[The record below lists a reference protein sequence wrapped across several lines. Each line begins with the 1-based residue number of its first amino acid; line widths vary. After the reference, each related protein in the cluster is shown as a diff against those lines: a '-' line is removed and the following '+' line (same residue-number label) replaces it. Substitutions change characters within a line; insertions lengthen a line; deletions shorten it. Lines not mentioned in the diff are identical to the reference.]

1 MATSIIESGSYDLLI
16 DTGFIIDGFTL
27 DDTEK
32 GVLNNTEYVLNGTT
46 QYASVIEGSTNIT
59 VTRGRRDIG
68 DQFTAGSMN
77 FNLLDGYAG
86 GVFNPFNQ
94 DSPFFDTNTAQPGLA
109 PMRNVI
115 LTREGEELFN
125 GYIVDYTYDFN
136 LGGLDE
142 VNVAC
147 ADRFYV
153 LSQTYMDEY
162 NVSEELAN
170 VRIEAVLDLPEV
182 NAFQL
187 PGERNIETSSVLLG
201 GTSAYTIP
209 NGTSVAAYMAK
220 INESVQGRIFV
231 ARDGTFTFQ
240 DRIGTTL
247 SAPIATF
254 HDDGTNIP
262 YDQVGISFEAN
273 QVVNR
278 ATVNR
283 PDGSGPGPG
292 GGTTPQVAEDLTS
305 QATYFI
311 QTTAISDALVHN
323 DAAALALAEY
333 LLVAEPEPRY
343 TSVSTPF
350 SALTDAQRDTVAVIE
365 IGTTISVEKSFATG
379 LTTTQLAQELAVEG
393 IQHQIDLSSGH
404 RITLF
409 TSPTTLV
416 FELVLDDLIY
426 GITDS
431 DNVLG

>member
-16 DTGFIIDGFTL
+16 DTGFIVDGFTL
-27 DDTEK
+27 DDALR
-32 GVLNNTEYVLNGTT
+32 GVLDNTEYVLNGTT

-94 DSPFFDTNTAQPGLA
+94 DSPFFDTANEQPGLA

-125 GYIVDYTYDFN
+125 GYIIDYTYNFN

-142 VNVAC
+142 VSVQC
-147 ADRFYV
+147 ADRYYV

-162 NVSEELAN
+162 NVAEELAN
-170 VRIEAVLDLPEV
+170 VRVEAVLDLPEV

-201 GTSAYTIP
+201 GASAYTIP

-247 SAPIATF
+247 SASVADF
-254 HDDGTNIP
+254 HDDGTQIP
-262 YDQVGISFEAN
+262 FDQVGISFEAN
-273 QVVNR
+273 EVVNR
-278 ATVNR
+278 ASVTHAGATS
-283 PDGSGPGPG
+283 PE
-292 GGTTPQVAEDLTS
+292 VAEDLSS
-305 QATYFI
+305 QSTYFI
-311 QTTAISDALVHN
+311 QTTSISDALVHN
-323 DAAALALAEY
+323 DTAALDLANY
-333 LLVAEPEPRY
+333 LLVAEPTPRY

-350 SALTDAQRDTVAVIE
+350 STLTDAQRDIVAVIE
-365 IGTTISVEKSFATG
+365 IGNTITVEKSFATG
-379 LTTTQLAQELAVEG
+379 LTTTELAQELAVEG

-416 FELVLDDLIY
+416 FELILDDLVY
-426 GITDS
+426 GTIDTE
-431 DNVLG
+431 NVLG

>member
-1 MATSIIESGSYDLLI
+1 MAATIVQSGSYDLLI
-16 DTGFIIDGFTL
+16 DTGFIVDGFTL
-27 DDTEK
+27 DDTLK
-32 GVLNNTEYVLNGTT
+32 GVLDNTEYVLNGTT
-46 QYASVIEGSTNIT
+46 QYASVIDGSTNIT

-86 GVFNPFNQ
+86 GVFNPFNT
-94 DSPFFDTNTAQPGLA
+94 DSPFFDTANGQPGLA

-125 GYIVDYTYDFN
+125 GYIIDYTYDFN

-153 LSQTYMDEY
+153 LSQTYMDTF

-170 VRIEAVLDLPEV
+170 VRVEAVLDLPEV

-187 PGERNIETSSVLLG
+187 PGERNIEASTVQLG
-201 GTSAYTIP
+201 GAAAYTVP

-247 SAPIATF
+247 SASVADF
-254 HDDGTNIP
+254 HDNGTNIP

-278 ATVNR
+278 ASVTHA
-283 PDGSGPGPG
+283 GA
-292 GGTTPQVAEDLTS
+292 TTPEVAEDLAS

-311 QTTAISDALVHN
+311 QTTSISDALVHN
-323 DAAALALAEY
+323 DAAALELAQY

-350 SALTDAQRDTVAVIE
+350 FTLTDAQRDTVAVIE
-365 IGTTISVEKSFATG
+365 IGNTITIEKSFTTG
-379 LTTTQLAQELAVEG
+379 NTTTSLAQELAVEG
-393 IQHQIDLSSGH
+393 IQHQITLSDGH

-416 FELVLDDLIY
+416 YELILDDLIY
-426 GITDS
+426 GTIDTE
-431 DNVLG
+431 NVLG

>member
-1 MATSIIESGSYDLLI
+1 MAATIVQSGSYDLLI
-16 DTGFIIDGFTL
+16 DTGFIVDGFTL
-27 DDTEK
+27 DDTTK
-32 GVLNNTEYVLNGTT
+32 GVLDNTQYVLNGTT
-46 QYASVIEGSTNIT
+46 QYASVIDGSTTIS
-59 VTRGRRDIG
+59 VTRGRQDTG
-68 DQFTAGSMN
+68 DQFTAGSMR

-94 DSPFFDTNTAQPGLA
+94 DSPFFDTANDQPGLA

-125 GYIVDYTYDFN
+125 GYIVDYMYDFS
-136 LGGLDE
+136 LGGLDV
-142 VNVAC
+142 VNVTC

-153 LSQTYMDEY
+153 LSQTYMAEY
-162 NVSEELAN
+162 NVSEQLAN
-170 VRIEAVLDLPEV
+170 VRVEAVLDLPEV

-187 PGERNIETSSVLLG
+187 PGERNIEASTVLLG
-201 GTSAYTIP
+201 GAAAYTVP

-247 SAPIATF
+247 SASVADF
-254 HDDGTNIP
+254 HDNGTAIP

-278 ATVNR
+278 ASVTHA
-283 PDGSGPGPG
+283 G
-292 GGTTPQVAEDLTS
+292 GAPEVAEDLAS

-311 QTTAISDALVHN
+311 QTQSISDALVHN
-323 DAAALALAEY
+323 DAAALELAQY

-350 SALTDAQRDTVAVIE
+350 STLTDAQRDTVAVIE
-365 IGTTISVEKSFATG
+365 IGNTITIEKSFTTG
-379 LTTTQLAQELAVEG
+379 NTTTSLAQELAIEG
-393 IQHQIDLSSGH
+393 IQHQIDLSTGH

-409 TSPTTLV
+409 TSPTTVV
-416 FELVLDDLIY
+416 FELILDDAIY

>member
-1 MATSIIESGSYDLLI
+1 MAATIVDSGSYDLLI
-16 DTGFIIDGFTL
+16 DTGFIVDGFTL
-27 DDTEK
+27 DDAIK
-32 GVLNNTEYVLNGTT
+32 GVLNNSEYVLNGTT
-46 QYASVIEGSTNIT
+46 QYASVIDGSTNIT

-86 GVFNPFNQ
+86 SVFNPFNQ
-94 DSPFFDTNTAQPGLA
+94 DSPFFDTANEQPGLA

-125 GYIVDYTYDFN
+125 GYIIDYTYNFN

-142 VNVAC
+142 VNVQC
-147 ADRFYV
+147 SDRFYV
-153 LSQTYMDEY
+153 LSQTYMAEY
-162 NVSEELAN
+162 NVAEELAN
-170 VRIEAVLDLPEV
+170 VRVEAVLDLPEV

-187 PGERNIETSSVLLG
+187 PGERNIETSTITLG
-201 GTSAYTIP
+201 GAAAYTVP

-247 SAPIATF
+247 SAPIASF

-262 YDQVGISFEAN
+262 FDAVGISFEAN
-273 QVVNR
+273 EVVNR
-278 ATVNR
+278 ASVTHA
-283 PDGSGPGPG
+283 GATS
-292 GGTTPQVAEDLTS
+292 PQVAEDLAS

-311 QTTAISDALVHN
+311 QTTSISDALVHN
-323 DAAALALAEY
+323 NTAALDLATY
-333 LLVAEPEPRY
+333 LLVAEPSPRY

-350 SALTDAQRDTVAVIE
+350 STLTDAERDIVAVIE
-365 IGTTISVEKSFATG
+365 IGNTISVEKSFDTG

-416 FELVLDDLIY
+416 YELILDDALY
-426 GITDS
+426 GTIDTE
-431 DNVLG
+431 NVLG

>member
-1 MATSIIESGSYDLLI
+1 MAATIVDSGSYDLLI
-16 DTGFIIDGFTL
+16 DTGFLVNAFVL
-27 DDTEK
+27 DDTDK
-32 GVLNNTEYVLNGTT
+32 GVLDNTEYVLNGTT

-94 DSPFFDTNTAQPGLA
+94 DSPFFDTANAQPGLA

-125 GYIVDYTYDFN
+125 GYIIDYTYDFN

-153 LSQTYMDEY
+153 LSQTYMDTF

-187 PGERNIETSSVLLG
+187 PGERNIETSTILLG
-201 GTSAYTIP
+201 GASAYTVP

-247 SAPIATF
+247 SASVADF
-254 HDDGTNIP
+254 HDDGTQIP
-262 YDQVGISFEAN
+262 FDQVGISFEAN
-273 QVVNR
+273 EVVNR
-278 ATVNR
+278 ASVTHAGNQ
-283 PDGSGPGPG
+283 
-292 GGTTPQVAEDLTS
+292 TPQVAEDLAS

-311 QTTAISDALVHN
+311 QTTSISDALVHDN
-323 DAAALALAEY
+323 TAALDLANY
-333 LLVAEPEPRY
+333 LLVAEPTPRY

-350 SALTDAQRDTVAVIE
+350 STLIDAQRDIVAVID
-365 IGTTISVEKSFATG
+365 IGNTITVEKSFATG
-379 LTTTQLAQELAVEG
+379 LTTTQLAQELAIEG
-393 IQHQIDLSSGH
+393 IQHQIDVTSGH

-426 GITDS
+426 GITDA

>member
-1 MATSIIESGSYDLLI
+1 MATSIVESGSYDLLI
-16 DTGFIIDGFTL
+16 DTGFLVNAFVL
-27 DDTEK
+27 DDTDK

-86 GVFNPFNQ
+86 GVFNPFNT
-94 DSPFFDTNTAQPGLA
+94 DSPFFDTANAQPGLA

-125 GYIVDYTYDFN
+125 GYIIDYTYDFN

-153 LSQTYMDEY
+153 LSQTYMDTF

-170 VRIEAVLDLPEV
+170 ERVEAVLDLPEV

-187 PGERNIETSSVLLG
+187 PGERNIEASTLTLG
-201 GTSAYTIP
+201 GTGFYTVP

-220 INESVQGRIFV
+220 INEAVQGRIFV

-247 SAPIATF
+247 SASVADF
-254 HDDGTNIP
+254 HDDGTQIP
-262 YDQVGISFEAN
+262 FDQVGISFEAN
-273 QVVNR
+273 EVVNR
-278 ATVNR
+278 ASVSL
-283 PDGSGPGPG
+283 PSGSPE
-292 GGTTPQVAEDLTS
+292 VAEDLSS

-311 QTTAISDALVHN
+311 QTTSISDCLLN
-323 DAAALALAEY
+323 NNTAAQDLATY
-333 LLVAEPEPRY
+333 LLVAEPTPRY

-350 SALTDAQRDTVAVIE
+350 STLTDAQRDIVAVIE
-365 IGTTISVEKSFATG
+365 IGNTITVEKSFATG

-393 IQHQIDLSSGH
+393 IQHQIDVSSGH

-409 TSPTTLV
+409 TSPTSLV
-416 FELVLDDLIY
+416 FELILDDAVY
-426 GITDS
+426 GTLDAE
-431 DNVLG
+431 NVLG

>member
-1 MATSIIESGSYDLLI
+1 MAATIVQSGSYDLLI
-16 DTGFIIDGFTL
+16 DTGFLVNAFVL
-27 DDTEK
+27 DDTTK

-46 QYASVIEGSTNIT
+46 QYASVIDGSTNIT

-94 DSPFFDTNTAQPGLA
+94 DSPFFDTANAQPGLA

-125 GYIVDYTYDFN
+125 GYIIDYTYDFN

-170 VRIEAVLDLPEV
+170 VRVEAVLDLPEV

-187 PGERNIETSSVLLG
+187 PGERNIETSTITLG
-201 GTSAYTIP
+201 GAAAYTVP

-247 SAPIATF
+247 SASVADF
-254 HDDGTNIP
+254 HDNGTNIP

-273 QVVNR
+273 EVVNR
-278 ATVNR
+278 ASVTHAGATS
-283 PDGSGPGPG
+283 PE
-292 GGTTPQVAEDLTS
+292 VAEDLAS

-311 QTTAISDALVHN
+311 QTTSISDALVH
-323 DAAALALAEY
+323 DDTAALDLADY

-350 SALTDAQRDTVAVIE
+350 LTLTDAQRDTVAVIE
-365 IGTTISVEKSFATG
+365 IGNTITVEKSFATG

-416 FELVLDDLIY
+416 FELLLDDLIY
-426 GITDS
+426 GITDA

>member
-1 MATSIIESGSYDLLI
+1 MAATIVQSGSYDLLI
-16 DTGFIIDGFTL
+16 DTGFLVDAFTL
-27 DDTEK
+27 DDTTK
-32 GVLNNTEYVLNGTT
+32 GVLDNTEYVLNGTT
-46 QYASVIEGSTNIT
+46 QYASVIDGSTTISVN
-59 VTRGRRDIG
+59 RGRQDTG
-68 DQFTAGSMN
+68 DQFTAGSMR

-94 DSPFFDTNTAQPGLA
+94 DSPFFDTANDQPGLA

-125 GYIVDYTYDFN
+125 GYIVDYMYDFS
-136 LGGLDE
+136 LGGLDS
-142 VNVAC
+142 VSVTC

-153 LSQTYMDEY
+153 LSQTYMAEY

-170 VRIEAVLDLPEV
+170 VRIAAVLDLPEV

-187 PGERNIETSSVLLG
+187 PGERNIEASTITLG
-201 GTSAYTIP
+201 GAAAYTVP

-231 ARDGTFTFQ
+231 SRDGTFTFQ

-247 SAPIATF
+247 SASVADF
-254 HDDGTNIP
+254 HDNGTAIP

-278 ATVNR
+278 ASVTHAG
-283 PDGSGPGPG
+283 GS
-292 GGTTPQVAEDLTS
+292 PQVAQDLAS

-311 QTTAISDALVHN
+311 QTTSISDALLHN
-323 DAAALALAEY
+323 DTAALDLANY
-333 LLVAEPEPRY
+333 LLVAEPEARY

-350 SALTDAQRDTVAVIE
+350 YSLTDAQRDTVAVIE
-365 IGTTISVEKSFATG
+365 IGNTITIEKSFNTG
-379 LTTTQLAQELAVEG
+379 NTTTSLAQELAIEG
-393 IQHQIDLSSGH
+393 IQHQIDISTGH

-416 FELVLDDLIY
+416 YELILDDLIY
-426 GITDS
+426 GTIDTE
-431 DNVLG
+431 NVLG

>member
-1 MATSIIESGSYDLLI
+1 MAATIVQSGSYDLLI
-16 DTGFIIDGFTL
+16 DTGFIVDGFTL
-27 DDTEK
+27 DDTTK

-46 QYASVIEGSTNIT
+46 QYASVIDGSTNIT

-94 DSPFFDTNTAQPGLA
+94 DSPFFDTANDQPGLA

-153 LSQTYMDEY
+153 LSQTYMAEY
-162 NVSEELAN
+162 NVLEELAN
-170 VRIEAVLDLPEV
+170 VRVEAVLDLPEV

-187 PGERNIETSSVLLG
+187 PGERNIEASTVLLG
-201 GTSAYTIP
+201 GAAAYTVP

-247 SAPIATF
+247 SASVADF
-254 HDDGTNIP
+254 HDNGTNIP

-278 ATVNR
+278 ASVTHA
-283 PDGSGPGPG
+283 GA
-292 GGTTPQVAEDLTS
+292 TTPEVAEDLAS

-311 QTTAISDALVHN
+311 QTQSISDALVHN
-323 DAAALALAEY
+323 DAAALELAQY

-350 SALTDAQRDTVAVIE
+350 STLTDAQRDIVAVIE
-365 IGTTISVEKSFATG
+365 IGDTVSIEKSFNTG
-379 LTTTQLAQELAVEG
+379 NTTTSLAQELAIEG
-393 IQHQIDLSSGH
+393 IQHQIDVSSGH

-416 FELVLDDLIY
+416 YELILDDLIY
-426 GITDS
+426 GTIDTE
-431 DNVLG
+431 NVLG

>member
-1 MATSIIESGSYDLLI
+1 MAATIVDSGSYDLLI
-16 DTGFIIDGFTL
+16 DTGFLVNAFVL
-27 DDTEK
+27 DNTDK

-94 DSPFFDTNTAQPGLA
+94 DSPFFDTANEQPGLA

-125 GYIVDYTYDFN
+125 GYIIDYTYDFN

-153 LSQTYMDEY
+153 LSQTYMAEY
-162 NVSEELAN
+162 NVAEELAN

-187 PGERNIETSSVLLG
+187 PGERNIEISTITLG
-201 GTSAYTIP
+201 GAAAYTVP

-254 HDDGTNIP
+254 YDDGTNIP

-273 QVVNR
+273 EVVNR
-278 ATVNR
+278 ASVTHAGATS
-283 PDGSGPGPG
+283 PE
-292 GGTTPQVAEDLTS
+292 VAEDLAS

-311 QTTAISDALVHN
+311 QTTSISDALVHN
-323 DAAALALAEY
+323 GTAALDLATY
-333 LLVAEPEPRY
+333 LLVAEPSPRY

-350 SALTDAQRDTVAVIE
+350 STLTDAQRDIVAVIE
-365 IGTTISVEKSFATG
+365 IGNTISVEKSFATG

-416 FELVLDDLIY
+416 FELVLDDAIY
-426 GITDS
+426 GITDA

>member
-1 MATSIIESGSYDLLI
+1 MAATIVQSGSYDLLI
-16 DTGFIIDGFTL
+16 DTGFLVNAFVL
-27 DDTEK
+27 DDTTK

-46 QYASVIEGSTNIT
+46 QYASVIDGSTNIT

-94 DSPFFDTNTAQPGLA
+94 DSPFFDTANAQPGLA

-125 GYIVDYTYDFN
+125 GYIIDYTYDFN

-170 VRIEAVLDLPEV
+170 VRVEAVLDLPEV

-187 PGERNIETSSVLLG
+187 PGERNIETSTITLG
-201 GTSAYTIP
+201 GAAAYTVP

-247 SAPIATF
+247 SASVADF
-254 HDDGTNIP
+254 HDNGTNIP

-278 ATVNR
+278 ASVTHAGATS
-283 PDGSGPGPG
+283 PE
-292 GGTTPQVAEDLTS
+292 VAEDLAS

-311 QTTAISDALVHN
+311 QTTSISDALVHN
-323 DAAALALAEY
+323 DTAALDLADY

-350 SALTDAQRDTVAVIE
+350 LTLTDAQRDIVAVIE
-365 IGTTISVEKSFATG
+365 IGNTITVEKSFATG

-416 FELVLDDLIY
+416 FELLLDDLIY
-426 GITDS
+426 GITDA

>member
-1 MATSIIESGSYDLLI
+1 MAATIVQSGSYDLLI

-27 DDTEK
+27 DDTTK

-46 QYASVIEGSTNIT
+46 QYASVIDGSTNIT

-94 DSPFFDTNTAQPGLA
+94 DSPFFDTANAQPGLA

-170 VRIEAVLDLPEV
+170 VRVEAVLDLPEV

-187 PGERNIETSSVLLG
+187 PGERNIEASTVLLG
-201 GTSAYTIP
+201 GAAAYTVP

-240 DRIGTTL
+240 DRIGTTI
-247 SAPIATF
+247 SASVADF

-278 ATVNR
+278 ASVTHAGATS
-283 PDGSGPGPG
+283 PEI
-292 GGTTPQVAEDLTS
+292 AEDLAS

-311 QTTAISDALVHN
+311 QTNSISDALVHN
-323 DAAALALAEY
+323 DAAALELAQY

-350 SALTDAQRDTVAVIE
+350 STLTDAQRDTVAVIE
-365 IGTTISVEKSFATG
+365 IGNTITIEKSFTTG
-379 LTTTQLAQELAVEG
+379 NTTTSLAQELAIEG

-409 TSPTTLV
+409 TSPTIVV
-416 FELVLDDLIY
+416 FELILDDAIY

>member
-1 MATSIIESGSYDLLI
+1 MATSIVESGSYDLLI
-16 DTGFIIDGFTL
+16 DTGFIVDGFTL
-27 DDTEK
+27 DDTLK
-32 GVLNNTEYVLNGTT
+32 GVLDNTEYVLNGTT

-94 DSPFFDTNTAQPGLA
+94 ESPFFDTANDQAGLA

-125 GYIVDYTYDFN
+125 GYIIDYTYDFN

-153 LSQTYMDEY
+153 LSQTYMAEY

-187 PGERNIETSSVLLG
+187 PGERNLETSTVLLG
-201 GTSAYTIP
+201 GAAAYTVP

-247 SAPIATF
+247 SASVADF
-254 HDDGTNIP
+254 HDNGTNIP

-278 ATVNR
+278 ASVTHA
-283 PDGSGPGPG
+283 G
-292 GGTTPQVAEDLTS
+292 GAPEVAEDLAS

-311 QTTAISDALVHN
+311 QTQSISDALVHN
-323 DAAALALAEY
+323 DAAALELAQY

-350 SALTDAQRDTVAVIE
+350 STLTDAQRDTVAVIE
-365 IGTTISVEKSFATG
+365 IGNTITIEKSFTTG
-379 LTTTQLAQELAVEG
+379 NTTTSLAQELAIEG

-409 TSPTTLV
+409 TSPTTVV
-416 FELVLDDLIY
+416 FELILDDAIY

>member
-16 DTGFIIDGFTL
+16 DTGFLVNAFVL
-27 DDTEK
+27 DDTDK

-94 DSPFFDTNTAQPGLA
+94 DSPFFDTANAQPGLA

-125 GYIVDYTYDFN
+125 GYIIDYTYDFN

-153 LSQTYMDEY
+153 LSQTYMDTF

-170 VRIEAVLDLPEV
+170 VRVEAVLDLPEV

-187 PGERNIETSSVLLG
+187 PGERNIETSTLTLG
-201 GTSAYTIP
+201 GTGVYTVP

-220 INESVQGRIFV
+220 INEAVQGRIFV

-247 SAPIATF
+247 SASVADF
-254 HDDGTNIP
+254 HDDGTQIP
-262 YDQVGISFEAN
+262 FDQVGISFEAN
-273 QVVNR
+273 EVVNR
-278 ATVNR
+278 ASVSL
-283 PDGSGPGPG
+283 PSGSPE
-292 GGTTPQVAEDLTS
+292 VAEDLAS

-311 QTTAISDALVHN
+311 QTTSISDCLLN
-323 DAAALALAEY
+323 NNTAAQDLATY
-333 LLVAEPEPRY
+333 LLVAEPTPRY

-350 SALTDAQRDTVAVIE
+350 STLTDAQRDIVAVIE
-365 IGTTISVEKSFATG
+365 IGNTITVEKSFATG

-409 TSPTTLV
+409 TSPTSLV
-416 FELVLDDLIY
+416 FELILDDAVY
-426 GITDS
+426 GTLDAE
-431 DNVLG
+431 NVLG

>member
-1 MATSIIESGSYDLLI
+1 MAATIVQSGSYDLLI
-16 DTGFIIDGFTL
+16 DTGFIVDAFTL
-27 DDTEK
+27 DDTTK

-59 VTRGRRDIG
+59 VNRGRQDTG
-68 DQFTAGSMN
+68 DQFTAGSMR

-94 DSPFFDTNTAQPGLA
+94 DSPFFDTANDQPGLA

-115 LTREGEELFN
+115 LTRESEELFN
-125 GYIVDYTYDFN
+125 GYIVDYMYDFS
-136 LGGLDE
+136 LGGLDS
-142 VNVAC
+142 VSVTC

-153 LSQTYMDEY
+153 LSQTYMAEY
-162 NVSEELAN
+162 NVTEELAN
-170 VRIEAVLDLPEV
+170 IRIAAVLDLPEV

-187 PGERNIETSSVLLG
+187 PGERNIEASTITLG
-201 GTSAYTIP
+201 GAAAYTVP

-247 SAPIATF
+247 SASVADF
-254 HDDGTNIP
+254 HDNGTNIP

-278 ATVNR
+278 ASVTHA
-283 PDGSGPGPG
+283 G
-292 GGTTPQVAEDLTS
+292 GAPEVAEDLAS

-311 QTTAISDALVHN
+311 QTQSISDALVHN
-323 DAAALALAEY
+323 DAAALELAQY

-350 SALTDAQRDTVAVIE
+350 STLTDAQRDTVAVIE
-365 IGTTISVEKSFATG
+365 IGNTITIEKSFTTG
-379 LTTTQLAQELAVEG
+379 NTTTSLAQELAIEG

-416 FELVLDDLIY
+416 YELILDDLIY
-426 GITDS
+426 GTIDTE
-431 DNVLG
+431 NVLG

>member
-1 MATSIIESGSYDLLI
+1 MATSIVESGSYDLLI
-16 DTGFIIDGFTL
+16 DTGFLINAFVL
-27 DDTEK
+27 DDTDK

-94 DSPFFDTNTAQPGLA
+94 DSPFFDTANGQPGLA

-125 GYIVDYTYDFN
+125 GYIIDYTYDFN

-142 VNVAC
+142 VSVQC
-147 ADRFYV
+147 ADRYYV

-170 VRIEAVLDLPEV
+170 VRVEAVLDLPEV

-187 PGERNIETSSVLLG
+187 PGERNIEASSVLLG
-201 GTSAYTIP
+201 GASAYTVP

-247 SAPIATF
+247 SASVADF
-254 HDDGTNIP
+254 HDNGTAIP

-278 ATVNR
+278 ASVTHAGANN
-283 PDGSGPGPG
+283 PEI
-292 GGTTPQVAEDLTS
+292 AEDLAS

-311 QTTAISDALVHN
+311 QTQSISDALVHN
-323 DAAALALAEY
+323 DATALALAEY

-350 SALTDAQRDTVAVIE
+350 STLTDAQRDTVAVIE
-365 IGTTISVEKSFATG
+365 IGDTVSIEKSFNTG
-379 LTTTQLAQELAVEG
+379 NTTTSLAQELAIEG
-393 IQHQIDLSSGH
+393 IQHQIDVSSGH

-426 GITDS
+426 GITNS
-431 DNVLG
+431 TNVLG

>member
-1 MATSIIESGSYDLLI
+1 MAATIVDSGSYDLLI
-16 DTGFIIDGFTL
+16 DTGFIVDGFTL
-27 DDTEK
+27 DDTLK
-32 GVLNNTEYVLNGTT
+32 GVLDNTEYVLNGTT

-86 GVFNPFNQ
+86 GVFNPFNT
-94 DSPFFDTNTAQPGLA
+94 DSPYFDTANAQPGLA

-115 LTREGEELFN
+115 LTRESEELFN
-125 GYIVDYTYDFN
+125 GYIIDYTYDFN

-162 NVSEELAN
+162 NVAEELAN
-170 VRIEAVLDLPEV
+170 LRVEAVLDLPEV

-187 PGERNIETSSVLLG
+187 PGERNIEASTVLLG
-201 GTSAYTIP
+201 GAAAYTVP

-247 SAPIATF
+247 SASVADF
-254 HDDGTNIP
+254 HDDGTAISF
-262 YDQVGISFEAN
+262 DAVGISFEAN

-278 ATVNR
+278 ASVTHA
-283 PDGSGPGPG
+283 G
-292 GGTTPQVAEDLTS
+292 GAPEVAEDLAS

-311 QTTAISDALVHN
+311 QTTSISDALVHN
-323 DAAALALAEY
+323 DAAALELAQY

-350 SALTDAQRDTVAVIE
+350 STLTDGQRDTVAIID
-365 IGTTISVEKSFATG
+365 IGNTITVEKSFATG
-379 LTTTQLAQELAVEG
+379 LTTTSLAQELAVEG

-416 FELVLDDLIY
+416 FELILDDAVY
-426 GITDS
+426 GTIDTE
-431 DNVLG
+431 NVLG

>member
-1 MATSIIESGSYDLLI
+1 MAATIVQSGSYDLLI
-16 DTGFIIDGFTL
+16 DTGFLVDAFTL
-27 DDTEK
+27 DDTTK
-32 GVLNNTEYVLNGTT
+32 GVLNNTQYVLNGTT
-46 QYASVIEGSTNIT
+46 QYASVIDGSTTISVN
-59 VTRGRRDIG
+59 RGRQDTG
-68 DQFTAGSMN
+68 DQFTAGSMR

-94 DSPFFDTNTAQPGLA
+94 DSPFFDTANDQPGLA

-125 GYIVDYTYDFN
+125 GYIVDYMYDFA
-136 LGGLDE
+136 LGGLDS
-142 VNVAC
+142 VSVTC

-153 LSQTYMDEY
+153 LSQTYMAEY
-162 NVSEELAN
+162 NVAEELAN
-170 VRIEAVLDLPEV
+170 VRVEAVLDLPEV

-187 PGERNIETSSVLLG
+187 PGERNIEASTVLLG
-201 GTSAYTIP
+201 GAAAYTVP

-231 ARDGTFTFQ
+231 SRDGRFTFQ

-247 SAPIATF
+247 SASVADF
-254 HDDGTNIP
+254 HDNGTAIP

-278 ATVNR
+278 ASVTHAG
-283 PDGSGPGPG
+283 GSPE
-292 GGTTPQVAEDLTS
+292 VAEDLAS

-311 QTTAISDALVHN
+311 QTTSISDALLHN
-323 DAAALALAEY
+323 DTAALDLANY
-333 LLVAEPEPRY
+333 LLVAEPEARY

-350 SALTDAQRDTVAVIE
+350 YSLTDAQRDTVAVIE
-365 IGTTISVEKSFATG
+365 IGNTITIEKSFNTG
-379 LTTTQLAQELAVEG
+379 NTTTSLAQELAIEG
-393 IQHQIDLSSGH
+393 IQHQIDLSTGH

>member
-1 MATSIIESGSYDLLI
+1 MATSIVESGSYDLLI
-16 DTGFIIDGFTL
+16 DTGFIVDGFTL
-27 DDTEK
+27 DNTTK
-32 GVLNNTEYVLNGTT
+32 GVLDNTEYVLNGTT
-46 QYASVIEGSTNIT
+46 QYASVIEGSTNIN

-94 DSPFFDTNTAQPGLA
+94 DSPYFDTANAQPGLA

-125 GYIVDYTYDFN
+125 GYIIDYTYDFN

-142 VNVAC
+142 VNVQC

-162 NVSEELAN
+162 NVSEQLAN

-187 PGERNIETSSVLLG
+187 PGERNIEASTVLLG
-201 GTSAYTIP
+201 GAAAYTVP

-247 SAPIATF
+247 SASVADF
-254 HDDGTNIP
+254 HDNGTAIP

-278 ATVNR
+278 ASVTHA
-283 PDGSGPGPG
+283 G
-292 GGTTPQVAEDLTS
+292 GAPEVAEDLAS

-311 QTTAISDALVHN
+311 QTQSISDALVHN
-323 DAAALALAEY
+323 DAAALELAQY

-365 IGTTISVEKSFATG
+365 IGDTVSIEKSFATG
-379 LTTTQLAQELAVEG
+379 NTITSLAQELAIEG
-393 IQHQIDLSSGH
+393 IQHQIDLSTGH

-416 FELVLDDLIY
+416 YELILDDLIY
-426 GITDS
+426 GTIDTE
-431 DNVLG
+431 NVLG

>member
-1 MATSIIESGSYDLLI
+1 MAATIVQSGSYDLLI
-16 DTGFIIDGFTL
+16 DTGFLVNAFVL
-27 DDTEK
+27 DDTTK

-46 QYASVIEGSTNIT
+46 QFASVIEGSTNIT

-68 DQFTAGSMN
+68 DQFTAGSMT

-94 DSPFFDTNTAQPGLA
+94 DSPFFDTANNQPGLA

-125 GYIVDYTYDFN
+125 GYIIDYTYDFA
-136 LGGLDE
+136 LEGLDS
-142 VNVAC
+142 VTVSC

-162 NVSEELAN
+162 NVSEELAD
-170 VRIEAVLDLPEV
+170 VRIAAVLDLPEV

-187 PGERNIETSSVLLG
+187 PGERNLEASTVLLG
-201 GTSAYTIP
+201 GASAYTVP

-231 ARDGTFTFQ
+231 ARDGVFTFQ

-247 SAPIATF
+247 SAPVANF
-254 HDDGTNIP
+254 HDDGTAISF
-262 YDQVGISFEAN
+262 DQVGISFEAN

-278 ATVNR
+278 ASVTHAGATS
-283 PDGSGPGPG
+283 PEI
-292 GGTTPQVAEDLTS
+292 AEDLAS

-311 QTTAISDALVHN
+311 QTNSISDALVHN
-323 DAAALALAEY
+323 NTAALDLANY
-333 LLVAEPEPRY
+333 LLVGEPEPRY
-343 TSVSTPF
+343 TNVSTAF
-350 SALTDAQRDTVAVIE
+350 LMLTDAQRDTVAVLE
-365 IGTTISVEKSFATG
+365 IGDTISIEKSFNTG
-379 LTTTQLAQELAVEG
+379 NTTTQLAQELAIEG
-393 IQHQIDLSSGH
+393 IQHQITLSDGH

-416 FELVLDDLIY
+416 YELILDDLIY
-426 GITDS
+426 GTIDTE
-431 DNVLG
+431 NVLG

>member
-1 MATSIIESGSYDLLI
+1 MAATIVDSGSYDLLI
-16 DTGFIIDGFTL
+16 DTGFLVNAFVL
-27 DDTEK
+27 DDTTK
-32 GVLNNTEYVLNGTT
+32 GVLDNTEYVLNGTT

-94 DSPFFDTNTAQPGLA
+94 DSPFFDTANAQPGLA

-125 GYIVDYTYDFN
+125 GYIIDYTYDFN

-153 LSQTYMDEY
+153 LSQTYMAEY

-170 VRIEAVLDLPEV
+170 VRLEAVLDLPEV

-187 PGERNIETSSVLLG
+187 PGERNIETSTVLLG
-201 GTSAYTIP
+201 GASAYTVP

-254 HDDGTNIP
+254 QDDGTNIP

-273 QVVNR
+273 EVVNR
-278 ATVNR
+278 ASVTHA
-283 PDGSGPGPG
+283 GA
-292 GGTTPQVAEDLTS
+292 TTPEIAEDLAS

-311 QTTAISDALVHN
+311 QTTSISDALVHN
-323 DAAALALAEY
+323 GTAALDLANY
-333 LLVAEPEPRY
+333 LLVAEPSPRY

-350 SALTDAQRDTVAVIE
+350 STLTDAQRDIVAVIE
-365 IGTTISVEKSFATG
+365 IGTTISVEKSFDTG

-416 FELVLDDLIY
+416 YELILDDAIY